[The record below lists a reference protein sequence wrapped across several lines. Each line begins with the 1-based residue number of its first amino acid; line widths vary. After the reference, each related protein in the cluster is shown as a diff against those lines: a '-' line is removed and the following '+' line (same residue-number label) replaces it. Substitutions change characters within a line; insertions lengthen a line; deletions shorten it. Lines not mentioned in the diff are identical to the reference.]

1 VFGCASLAVAQT
13 ADSCEEPVSLLQSD
27 LQSRQRARRNA
38 LSASKDDSCQCLNW
52 KQTFASGLVECGSG
66 FEYGGNVIYG
76 SEVVGQGG
84 TYPSPEAWLS
94 AVQKPKNPAD
104 ARQWY
109 EIVSTQW
116 CHSFYEVIDDNKCV
130 RAAMDH
136 SDTEWWGKSWCY
148 VSSACSNAMPISS
161 PQVSV
166 KFCQEGTDSLLS
178 DMPPTEFIVLGRRWQ
193 FAFPE
198 HVVQV
203 AYPADP
209 TFFWVDRAQHE
220 AEVSKLKASG
230 KPVVVKEMREPCKDR
245 IIIVGNTVIRM
256 KPAEVAGRFAHLDC
270 LEHCDGS
277 GVRQLRDP

>member
-52 KQTFASGLVECGSG
+52 KQTFASGLVDCGQG
-66 FEYGGNVIYG
+66 FEHTDPF
-76 SEVVGQGG
+76 VVKDH
-84 TYPSPEAWLS
+84 SAEEWLE
-94 AVQKPKNPAD
+94 AVQDPNIRVHAKDTELGRGVCDK
-104 ARQWY
+104 
-109 EIVSTQW
+109 
-116 CHSFYEVIDDNKCV
+116 FYEVIDANICV
-130 RAAMDH
+130 RVVAQS
-136 SDTEWWGKSWCY
+136 SDTEWYGKSWCY